1 MTELAVIVPTRGRP
15 DNIRRL
21 LGAWDRTDAWDV
33 ADLVLAIDADDP
45 RVHGYHDLVLEVARQ
60 APLQAPTIDRLRPFE
75 YATWQ
80 PMVRKLNAAAV
91 ALVGEGRYFALGFAG
106 DDHVPRTKGWAQT
119 YLKHLHEMRVGMVY
133 GDDGYQGA
141 ALSTEWAVTANAV
154 QAIGAMVPAP
164 VDHLYCDNAMMDL
177 YGGAGML
184 AHLPMVHIEH
194 LHPFTGKAAADAQYL
209 RVNAPAEYAR
219 ELGPYERWR
228 STDLPEQI
236 RALRVLRPEEAV

>member
-1 MTELAVIVPTRGRP
+1 MPELAVIVPTRGRP

-45 RVHGYHDLVLEVARQ
+45 RVHGYHDLSEENEHPDTGDNLFRV
-60 APLQAPTIDRLRPFE
+60 FE
-75 YATWQ
+75 YTAWQ

-91 ALVGEGRYFALGFAG
+91 ALAGEGRYFALGFAG

-119 YLKHLHEMRVGMVY
+119 YLEHLHRMRVGMVY

-177 YGGAGML
+177 YGGAGMM
-184 AHLPMVHIEH
+184 AHLPTVHIEH

-219 ELGPYERWR
+219 ERVLYEKWR
-228 STDLPEQI
+228 SADLPEQI
-236 RALRVLRPEEAV
+236 RALGVLRPKEGV